1 VRVVNATTNQVE
13 STFKSK
19 DDGSYSLILGSLN
32 PYRIEFVHDPYIM
45 TQAEFDFRT
54 QEGYKEVK
62 QDIELK
68 SDYTLKFTVKDKD
81 LGFGLTSF
89 LSVTDNTGKKIYNDS
104 LRVADLPLN
113 LKLTTLNKYTA
124 AVQAPNYVSKN
135 QALTFDAAA
144 FKPDAPYT
152 VEMEPEKIKF
162 AADVTD
168 VNSKQKMRTKI
179 YYNNESREEVIVA
192 EEGEA
197 VYLRKGDRYQ
207 VVTSSDKGYIF
218 SSATVVAGEG
228 TSDNGIYGIAMHVAP
243 VKVGANLTLNH
254 ITFPSNSAE
263 LKPSS
268 FLELDR
274 VIDLLTNNP
283 NISIEI
289 SAHTDDVGD
298 DKYNNALSE
307 KRAQSALQYLKNKKV
322 SPQRLIAKGY
332 GETRPVVSN
341 DSEEN
346 RARNRRIELVIV
358 RVD

>member
-1 VRVVNATTNQVE
+1 MYFFSDNDIYSINIPKGQRQLANTHVQGTVRAAGTGTPLAANVRVVNATTNQVE

-228 TSDNGIYGIAMHVAP
+228 TSDGD
-243 VKVGANLTLNH
+243 
-254 ITFPSNSAE
+254 SQS
-263 LKPSS
+263 
-268 FLELDR
+268 ELDF
-274 VIDLLTNNP
+274 
-283 NISIEI
+283 
-289 SAHTDDVGD
+289 DDED
-298 DKYNNALSE
+298 
-307 KRAQSALQYLKNKKV
+307 
-322 SPQRLIAKGY
+322 
-332 GETRPVVSN
+332 GETYNLIWSRPT
-341 DSEEN
+341 
-346 RARNRRIELVIV
+346 RRNG
-358 RVD
+358 D